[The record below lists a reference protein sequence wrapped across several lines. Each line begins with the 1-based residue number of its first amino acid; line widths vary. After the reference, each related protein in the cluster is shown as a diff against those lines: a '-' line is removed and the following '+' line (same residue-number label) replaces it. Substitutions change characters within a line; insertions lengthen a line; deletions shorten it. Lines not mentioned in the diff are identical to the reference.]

1 MKILSNFDTR
11 MDKKIFLKKIEQYWD
26 WNVLLV
32 KRHPLFLYKAFINW
46 ILSLILFIA
55 LISILYV
62 EYSNNIELFY
72 IFTILHIF
80 WIGLWILFLFKKIIS
95 HLRSYKEFIQSRAEL
110 KDIDFGDFWRFI
122 KYSFFLFIYQFIV
135 SIIDIIVLLNI
146 SENNW
151 ITAWWWITMF
161 IINALFLFLIVRILQ
176 RFIDFEMD
184 FITITPDEIESVNQ
198 TGIFKRKIVSLDSKK
213 IRSISTKKN
222 WFFRSLFNIGSLI
235 ILSEWDSWNHWE
247 VQFNYIHRLWKLKK
261 GILELIKKWEKK
273 NKNDNNNN

>member
-1 MKILSNFDTR
+1 
-11 MDKKIFLKKIEQYWD
+11 
-26 WNVLLV
+26 
-32 KRHPLFLYKAFINW
+32 
-46 ILSLILFIA
+46 
-55 LISILYV
+55 
-62 EYSNNIELFY
+62 
-72 IFTILHIF
+72 
-80 WIGLWILFLFKKIIS
+80 
-95 HLRSYKEFIQSRAEL
+95 
-110 KDIDFGDFWRFI
+110 
-122 KYSFFLFIYQFIV
+122 
-135 SIIDIIVLLNI
+135 
-146 SENNW
+146 
-151 ITAWWWITMF
+151 
-161 IINALFLFLIVRILQ
+161 
-176 RFIDFEMD
+176 MD